1 MKKKLTKRAV
11 DVLSPRDA
19 RYVVWDTE
27 TNGFG
32 VRVNRDGTKT
42 FALKYFGGGKQRWL
56 TLGKYGALTVDQA
69 RKEARR
75 HLGEVAAGAD
85 PVETKKRERV
95 TARAKG
101 ITLEEFCV
109 DYMADAYLG
118 KVTYR
123 GRPKKHSTLE
133 IDRGRIDRHIVPL
146 LGRKR
151 VGDVT
156 KDDVEAFKHAVR
168 LGKTKATVRTGPRGV
183 ARVRGGETAANRA
196 VGLLGSIMSY
206 AVKLRLR
213 EDNPVRGIER
223 IPDKK
228 RQRALLP
235 EEYHSLGQALEVL
248 LEEGANPWAITAF
261 RMLMLTGC
269 RRAEILRLKKE
280 EVDTHHHCFRFG
292 DTKTGQQL
300 RAVGGGAFDVLA
312 EVPVMEESQ
321 YVFPAS
327 RGNGHIVDVKLFGR
341 ACTMAGLKDVTLHS
355 LRHGYA
361 SVAGELGYA
370 DATISV
376 LLGHA
381 ANTISGRYTHIPDP
395 SAVTAADRISETISQ
410 RMSGK
415 FDQNAQ
421 IIDWPM
427 RGRS

>member
-1 MKKKLTKRAV
+1 
-11 DVLSPRDA
+11 
-19 RYVVWDTE
+19 
-27 TNGFG
+27 
-32 VRVNRDGTKT
+32 
-42 FALKYFGGGKQRWL
+42 
-56 TLGKYGALTVDQA
+56 
-69 RKEARR
+69 
-75 HLGEVAAGAD
+75 
-85 PVETKKRERV
+85 
-95 TARAKG
+95 
-101 ITLEEFCV
+101 
-109 DYMADAYLG
+109 
-118 KVTYR
+118 
-123 GRPKKHSTLE
+123 
-133 IDRGRIDRHIVPL
+133 
-146 LGRKR
+146 
-151 VGDVT
+151 
-156 KDDVEAFKHAVR
+156 
-168 LGKTKATVRTGPRGV
+168 
-183 ARVRGGETAANRA
+183 
-196 VGLLGSIMSY
+196 
-206 AVKLRLR
+206 LRLR